1 VDDLAGG
8 FSPGATSRLRFP
20 GGTEVF
26 IKAVGAALNPQSPV
40 LHRRE
45 AVIAAALPLSASW
58 PHLIDT
64 FDDGDWVALA
74 FEAIDGRTPT
84 NPWQPDELDAVVGA
98 LAHMHAELTPS
109 PSDEFPSAAVR
120 LRDTF
125 IGWHALASGPTPPSG
140 LDDWSRRNLS
150 RLAELESGWPEA
162 CEGGTLLHC
171 DIRSDNVLLRP
182 AGGVVF
188 VDWPHAAVGSP
199 ALDLVCWAPSV
210 VLEGGPDPEELLSR
224 HAPSRDADPA
234 AVTAMVA
241 AVAGF
246 LIRHSLLP
254 PPPGLPTLRPF
265 QAAQGEV
272 ARAWLQRRTGW

>member
-8 FSPGATSRLRFP
+8 FSPGATSRLHFP
-20 GGTEVF
+20 GGADVF
-26 IKAVGAALNPQSPV
+26 IKAVGTALNPQSPV

-45 AVIAAALPLSASW
+45 AIIAAALPPSASW
-58 PHLIDT
+58 PHLIET

-74 FEAIDGRTPT
+74 FEAVDGRTPT
-84 NPWQPDELDAVVGA
+84 TPWRPEELDAVVAA
-98 LAHMHAELTPS
+98 LERMHAELTPS
-109 PSDEFPSAAVR
+109 PSDEIPAAAVR
-120 LRDTF
+120 LRETF
-125 IGWHALASGPTPPSG
+125 IGWHSLACEPAPPSG
-140 LDDWSRRNLS
+140 LDDWSLRHLS

-162 CEGGTLLHC
+162 CDGGTLLHC
-171 DIRSDNVLLRP
+171 DIRSDNVLLRH

-199 ALDLVCWAPSV
+199 ALDMVCWAPSV

-224 HAPSRDADPA
+224 PSRETDPD

-254 PPPGLPTLRPF
+254 SPPGLPTLRPF